1 MNLIQTTAGNLMA
14 TVRIYRGE
22 LLLGVTETIPDT
34 PLLELAEAMGIDI
47 PRNCTSGNCGTCM
60 CRLKSGS
67 VSMPEPLP
75 PGIDEDL
82 IEEGAIL
89 TCIGIADGPVDI
101 DLIPPL

>member
-1 MNLIQTTAGNLMA
+1 MA
-14 TVRIYRGE
+14 TVRFYRGD
-22 LLLGVTETIPDT
+22 LLLGVTETEPEI
-34 PLLELAEAMGIDI
+34 PLLELAEAIGIEI

-60 CRLKSGS
+60 CRLKSGI

-101 DLIPPL
+101 YLIPPI

>member
-1 MNLIQTTAGNLMA
+1 
-14 TVRIYRGE
+14 
-22 LLLGVTETIPDT
+22 
-34 PLLELAEAMGIDI
+34 
-47 PRNCTSGNCGTCM
+47 M
-60 CRLKSGS
+60 CRLKSGT

-101 DLIPPL
+101 DLIPPI

>member
-1 MNLIQTTAGNLMA
+1 MIKMRTHRGTDMA
-14 TVRIYRGE
+14 VVRFYRGE
-22 LLLGVTETIPDT
+22 LLLGVTEGQSDT
-34 PLLELAEAMGIDI
+34 PILELAEAIGVDI

-60 CRLKSGS
+60 CRIKSGS
-67 VSMPEPLP
+67 VAMPNPLP

-89 TCIGIADGPVDI
+89 TCIGMPEGDIDI